1 MQGGK
6 GQMAQ
11 RQTRRKKKLEIG
23 CVVWFYYIAVW
34 GGRMYD
40 TATVINAE
48 YDADFATWFYE
59 FDGSKCALQR
69 QILNVLKQLRQ

>member
-1 MQGGK
+1 MNV
-6 GQMAQ
+6 
-11 RQTRRKKKLEIG
+11 G

-48 YDADFATWFYE
+48 YDSEIAAMCYE
-59 FDGSKCALQR
+59 LDGGKFALQR
-69 QILNVLKQLRQ
+69 QILNVLKQ

>member
-6 GQMAQ
+6 GQVAQ
-11 RQTRRKKKLEIG
+11 RQKYKKKLDVG

-40 TATVINAE
+40 TAVIKNAE
-48 YDADFATWFYE
+48 YDADFATWYYE
-59 FDGSKCALQR
+59 FDNGKCALQR
-69 QILNVLKQLRQ
+69 HILNVLKV

>member
-6 GQMAQ
+6 GQVAQ
-11 RQTRRKKKLEIG
+11 RQKYKKKLDAG

-40 TATVINAE
+40 TAVIKNAE
-48 YDADFATWFYE
+48 YDADFAMWSYE
-59 FDGSKCALQR
+59 FDGGKCALQR
-69 QILNVLKQLRQ
+69 QILNTLKV